1 LTNGCNSQPPWEF
14 LDSASSFALHSYE
27 LSRLSHAANLRK
39 EIGRLLDQWLE
50 ENAGAL
56 LARWLLERRKCCASA
71 PEPSRSPAPGGSA
84 GFSASHN
91 ALEPSPEREAERSS
105 ALRFL

>member
-1 LTNGCNSQPPWEF
+1 MNEYDSRPPWEF
-14 LDSASSFALHSYE
+14 LDSASTFALHSYE

-50 ENAGAL
+50 ENACAL
-56 LARWLLERRKCCASA
+56 LARWLLERRKRRASA
-71 PEPSRSPAPGGSA
+71 LEPSRSPEPGDST

-91 ALEPSPEREAERSS
+91 ALLDSSDRETDRRTS
-105 ALRFL
+105 ARFL

>member
-1 LTNGCNSQPPWEF
+1 MNEYDSRPPWEF
-14 LDSASSFALHSYE
+14 LDSASTFALHSYE

-50 ENAGAL
+50 ENACAL
-56 LARWLLERRKCCASA
+56 LARWLLERRKHRAGTL
-71 PEPSRSPAPGGSA
+71 EPSRSPKPGDSS

-91 ALEPSPEREAERSS
+91 ALSDSSDRETDRRTS
-105 ALRFL
+105 ARFL